1 VSKRGRPR
9 AFDRDEALRA
19 AMTVFWEKGYEGASL
34 EELQSAM
41 GAISPPS
48 FYAAFGSKERLF
60 FEVVDRFNNTIG
72 ARPIEA
78 LEGRPTAR
86 EGVEAMLRE
95 SVDVFCGRDTPHGCP
110 VILGGVHCAP
120 ASKAV
125 QDKLRLCRLQ
135 VPDVFRKRLERG
147 VAEGDLPGVDLT
159 PLVSFYATFYL
170 GLPMRAHDGTSRD
183 ELLAGVSAA
192 MAAWDQLIGSA
203 GTRRKSRK

>member
-9 AFDRDEALRA
+9 AFDRDEALCA
-19 AMTVFWEKGYEGASL
+19 AMKVFWGKGYEGTSL
-34 EELQSAM
+34 DELQSVM
-41 GAISPPS
+41 GGIGPPS

-60 FEVVDRFNNTIG
+60 FEVVDRFNETIG
-72 ARPIEA
+72 SRTIKA

-86 EGVEAMLRE
+86 EGIEAMLRE
-95 SVDVFCGRDTPHGCP
+95 AVDVFCGRDTPPGCP

-125 QDKLRLCRLQ
+125 QDKLRLYRLQ
-135 VPDVFRKRLERG
+135 VPDVFRRRLERG
-147 VAEGDLPGVDLT
+147 VAEGDLPDVELT

-170 GLPMRAHDGTSRD
+170 GLPLRAHDGASRD

-192 MAAWDQLIGSA
+192 MAAWDRLIGPA
-203 GTRRKSRK
+203 RARKKPK